1 MTLTFR
7 PLTDDDRPAL
17 RAMLHAP
24 EVARWWPPYA
34 IDEHKGETRFAIEVD
49 GELAGMIQYDEEIE
63 RDWKQAEVDIFLG
76 PAFIGRGIG
85 TEAMRAMV
93 DLLVEERGH
102 HRVVL
107 GTEVDNVAAQRCYE
121 KAGFRKVGIM
131 EACTRDHATGEWRD
145 EVLMEW
151 VRRPA
156 PSP

>member
-1 MTLTFR
+1 MNLR
-7 PLTDDDRPAL
+7 PLRDDDLPAL
-17 RAMLHAP
+17 RAMLRTP

-34 IDEHKGETRFAIEVD
+34 LDDGDETRFAIEVD
-49 GELAGMIQYDEEIE
+49 GELAGMIQYGEELD

-85 TEAMRAMV
+85 TEAMRAMIE
-93 DLLVEERGH
+93 LLTAERGH
-102 HRVVL
+102 HRIVL
-107 GTEVDNVAAQRCYE
+107 GTDVDNVAAQRAYE
-121 KAGFRKVGIM
+121 KAGFRRVGIM